1 MKIMRSK
8 SSKDLVFFFFVLHLK
23 WLEISIKTVLN
34 KLIKPELVQLLL
46 NAKAKMGAQISTLI
60 TEVKE
65 LNNCLKNLEA
75 DFEIN

>member
-1 MKIMRSK
+1 MNN
-8 SSKDLVFFFFVLHLK
+8 LK
-23 WLEISIKTVLN
+23 WLEISIETVLN

-46 NAKAKMGAQISTLI
+46 NTKAKMGAQISTLT